1 MNETLSSTYRL
12 DRAAARDL
20 VASAYAEGATA
31 LDEWQ
36 AKALFAAYGI
46 PVPAGILARTEDEA
60 IKAAKAIGGKVV
72 MKGIGSDIRH
82 KTEAGLV
89 VLGVEGEV
97 AVAETFQLLKKRAGK
112 TLRGVLVEEMVPSNR
127 ELMVGM
133 KRDAVF
139 GPAVLFGLGGV
150 LTEALGDIALSIAPV
165 DDQEARELPLLIRAK
180 RLLGAFRG
188 YPAVDREELARI
200 IKAIGEIALDNPEI
214 AEIDANPLLI
224 RGSQPVA
231 ADALVI
237 LAEPVSTEKPKTK
250 FVPNLRALLAPR
262 SLAVVGASG
271 DVTKWGGSA
280 LKNIIDGGY
289 EGAIYPV
296 NPKGGEFFG
305 LKVYPSIEDLPE
317 APDMALLAVGG
328 SQVAPMLEQC
338 VRRGVRS
345 AIAIAAGFS
354 ETGEEGAEA
363 EKEIARIATE
373 GGVTL
378 MGPNCMGMIS
388 NEVSLH
394 ALGFVSLHPPKG
406 TLSMVSQSGNLGVT
420 VTHECKRRGIGIDKF
435 LSVGN
440 EAQIGVVDI
449 IDYLRD
455 DPHTTCIIAYIE
467 GIDDGRRFLEV
478 ARRTAAV
485 KPIVVLRGGLTE
497 YGSKAA
503 ASHTGAMAGSAAVW
517 EAAARQAGVVTCTTL
532 QDVVNVGT
540 CLAYLP
546 LPRGRR
552 VAIITQGGG
561 AGVLAADEA
570 ARRGLLLTELP
581 DELYSYVDQF
591 LPPFWSRRNPLD
603 LVASAGGDV
612 AGNVLKAVTECD
624 AVDAVLVL
632 SVLGV
637 PTSSGQEREMSALD
651 EYADLNDWEKSLL
664 SLAAELMET
673 TEKPIICVPDMPIK
687 GSVFDF
693 GRRYRPIVLPSVQA
707 AALALDRMEWYAA
720 HRRGGSSA
728 S

>member
-1 MNETLSSTYRL
+1 MNETLRSTYAL
-12 DRAAARDL
+12 DRAAARNL
-20 VASAYAEGATA
+20 VASAYAAGATA

-36 AKALFAAYGI
+36 AKTVFAAYGI
-46 PVPAGILARTEDEA
+46 PVPAGILARTEQDA
-60 IKAAKAIGGKVV
+60 VQAAKLIGGKVV

-89 VLGVEGEV
+89 VLGVEGET
-97 AVAETFQLLKKRAGK
+97 AVAETFRALKERGGDS
-112 TLRGVLVEEMVPSNR
+112 LVGVLVEEMVPSNR

-133 KRDAVF
+133 KRDPVF

-150 LTEALGDIALSIAPV
+150 LTEALGDVALSLAPV
-165 DDQEARELPLLIRAK
+165 DDQEAHELPELIRAK

-188 YPAVDREELARI
+188 YPPVDREALAAI
-200 IKAIGEIALDNPEI
+200 IKAIGEIALENPEI
-214 AEIDANPLLI
+214 AEIDANPVLV
-224 RGSQPVA
+224 RGAQPVA

-237 LAEPVSTEKPKTK
+237 LGEPASTKESRSS

-262 SLAVVGASG
+262 SIAVVGASG
-271 DVTKWGGSA
+271 DVSKWGGSA

-289 EGAIYPV
+289 KGAIYPV

-305 LKVYPSIEDLPE
+305 LQVYTSIEELPE

-363 EKEIARIATE
+363 EREIARIATE

-449 IDYLRD
+449 LDYLRD
-455 DPHTTCIIAYIE
+455 DPNTTCVITYIE

-485 KPIVVLRGGLTE
+485 KPVVVLRGGLTE

-517 EAAARQAGVVTCTTL
+517 EAAARQAGLVTCTTL

-546 LPRGRR
+546 LPKGRR

-561 AGVLAADEA
+561 AGVLAADEV
-570 ARRGLLLTELP
+570 ARRGLILAELP
-581 DELYSYVDQF
+581 KELYAHIDQF

-612 AGNVLKAVTECD
+612 AANVLKAVVECD
-624 AVDAVLVL
+624 AVDAVIML
-632 SVLGV
+632 SILGV
-637 PTSSGQEREMSALD
+637 PTGGQDRELSALD
-651 EYADLNDWEKSLL
+651 EYADLSEWERSLL
-664 SLAAELMET
+664 SLAAELMEK
-673 TEKPIICVPDMPIK
+673 TEKPIINVPDMPIK

-707 AALALDRMEWYAA
+707 AVLALDRMEWYAT
-720 HRRGGSSA
+720 HRRGGTSVS
-728 S
+728 